1 MKPKQIKL
9 IKSLYKSADYEQKE
23 KIKECF
29 PEVFEETLPDI
40 GWVRRNNMT
49 AIVYRTGNAS
59 GYGLIG
65 GSWLNN
71 DKWSFCYFSEY
82 WQPATEEEVKEML
95 IAEAKRRGVWDCEIK
110 NHANGT
116 RFSGYV
122 SFDEEFA
129 FKSNKLFS
137 KYGLIFD
144 NGEWATPI
152 EEDKPN
158 PVTFTIDGK
167 TYLVTLIDEND
178 LPV

>member
-1 MKPKQIKL
+1 VFKLPLEGWMKSVNGSI
-9 IKSLYKSADYEQKE
+9 IYK
-23 KIKECF
+23 
-29 PEVFEETLPDI
+29 
-40 GWVRRNNMT
+40 
-49 AIVYRTGNAS
+49 TGRDS
-59 GYGLIG
+59 GFGINLRGIWENCRG
-65 GSWLNN
+65 
-71 DKWSFCYFSEY
+71 WSFGDLPET
-82 WQPATEEEVKEML
+82 WQPATEEEVKKML
-95 IAEAKRRGVWDCEIK
+95 IKEAKRRGVWDCPIK
-110 NHANGT
+110 TRANGT